1 MYSKIFISIIAIVG
15 VVTCLTVWWW
25 YMHRYTKI
33 SPIENQT
40 QNAIFYITLGY
51 TGDLGGA
58 PVISPRDN
66 MTRVTINNVPLYFN
80 DKQLD
85 KVKEVGRVPTCTVG
99 RPLIRVSAA
108 VTLTKES
115 GWSEPIPGEEEGFS
129 KESYELSLNK
139 IHGIS
144 VRDKPC
150 KE

>member
-1 MYSKIFISIIAIVG
+1 MYSKILISTILIVCAAVG
-15 VVTCLTVWWW
+15 IVVWWW
-25 YMHRYTKI
+25 YMYRYTKI
-33 SPIENQT
+33 LPIENKI
-40 QNAIFYITLGY
+40 QNAVFYITLGY
-51 TGDLGGA
+51 TGDLGSA

-85 KVKEVGRVPTCTVG
+85 EVKEVGRMPACIVG

-129 KESYELSLNK
+129 KEFYQLSLNK
-139 IHGIS
+139 IHSIS
-144 VRDKPC
+144 VRAKPC